1 MLPKKFAIVASTLII
16 VLSLFLQ
23 HSVDAQNTKSNQN
36 NSGFI
41 VSEICMFC
49 NVSSPKINI
58 IITNKKRPLQK

>member
-41 VSEICMFC
+41 ENMNNSFTNFKDSVSGNFSNFQE
-49 NVSSPKINI
+49 
-58 IITNKKRPLQK
+58 QQQ